1 LFQRLRYIAYT
12 NYIKTVTNLIKD
24 RQVIDRRYYR
34 LGIGTAIQLMIF
46 MVRIIDAVIIQKI
59 LALFDKK
66 HPLSAQMKTILPPM
80 RAPPQQDFDLGT

>member
-1 LFQRLRYIAYT
+1 
-12 NYIKTVTNLIKD
+12 
-24 RQVIDRRYYR
+24 
-34 LGIGTAIQLMIF
+34 MIF
-46 MVRIIDAVIIQKI
+46 MVRIIDAVIIQKM